1 MKENQIKKVWNEG
14 RPAVN
19 VFLCIPSSFAAE
31 VMASL
36 GWDAVT
42 VDMQHGV
49 TDYSDMVPMLQGITR
64 YEVAPMVRVPWNDP
78 AIIMKSLDA
87 GAYGVICPMI
97 THAKNAKSL
106 SGRVDTRRKVIGPR
120 DQSAQSSIRVRTITF
135 TRLKQS

>member
-1 MKENQIKKVWNEG
+1 MKANQIKKVWKEG

-19 VFLCIPSSFAAE
+19 VFMCIPSSFSAE

-97 THAKNAKSL
+97 NSREECEKFVGFEAKFGDRSTKTAKFSKFYKK
-106 SGRVDTRRKVIGPR
+106 STRY
-120 DQSAQSSIRVRTITF
+120 STN
-135 TRLKQS
+135 

>member
-42 VDMQHGV
+42 VDMQQGV
-49 TDYSDMVPMLQGITR
+49 TDYSDMVPMLQGITQN
-64 YEVAPMVRVPWNDP
+64 EVAPMVRVPRNDP

-87 GAYGVICPMI
+87 GAYGIVVPHVS
-97 THAKNAKSL
+97 T
-106 SGRVDTRRKVIGPR
+106 P
-120 DQSAQSSIRVRTITF
+120 
-135 TRLKQS
+135 